1 MATEAK
7 FREDPDLAFLQH
19 CDVQDLKLLSNTLIA
34 DSEGTEQ
41 WTGRLKSTLVKNM
54 SMYSTEDDLYK
65 NSWKAIAA
73 EIQLFGGDTVVNLVR
88 GKGVV
93 YRELLED
100 VAKKTGVDF
109 HKDTSDISLL
119 EEKVLRTLFG
129 RITQLNELDFINKKL
144 KEKGYLGLTS
154 IKESPLKT
162 IKNSLGGGTAS
173 GTAGGLLT
181 GLNMAKNFIKV
192 NPFVAAATLPLTAKD
207 ITAPAYRVTIPAACI
222 VAMMRIKHEENKNNY
237 NEF

>member
-7 FREDPDLAFLQH
+7 FREDPDLAFLQY
-19 CDVQDLKLLSNTLIA
+19 CDTQDLKLLSNTLIS

-41 WTGRLKSTLVKNM
+41 WTGSLKSTLVKNIG
-54 SMYSTEDDLYK
+54 MYSTEDDLYK

-109 HKDTSDISLL
+109 HKDTSDINLL

-173 GTAGGLLT
+173 GTAGGLLA

-222 VAMMRIKHEENKNNY
+222 VAMMRIKHEENKNDY

>member
-1 MATEAK
+1 MSYTLSADTEGK
-7 FREDPDLAFLQH
+7 
-19 CDVQDLKLLSNTLIA
+19 
-34 DSEGTEQ
+34 EQ
-41 WTGRLKSTLVKNM
+41 CTGGGKSTLVKNM
-54 SMYSTEDDLYK
+54 SMESTEDDLYK

-181 GLNMAKNFIKV
+181 GLK
-192 NPFVAAATLPLTAKD
+192 
-207 ITAPAYRVTIPAACI
+207 
-222 VAMMRIKHEENKNNY
+222 
-237 NEF
+237 

>member
-7 FREDPDLAFLQH
+7 FREDPDLAFLQY
-19 CDVQDLKLLSNTLIA
+19 CDTQDLKLLSNALIA
-34 DSEGTEQ
+34 DSTGTEQ
-41 WTGRLKSTLVKNM
+41 WTGGLKNTLVNNIG
-54 SMYSTEDDLYK
+54 MYSTEDDLYK

-73 EIQLFGGDTVVNLVR
+73 EIQLFGGDTVANLIR
-88 GKGVV
+88 GKGVM

-109 HKDTSDISLL
+109 HKNTSDINLL

-129 RITQLNELDFINKKL
+129 RVTQLNELDFINKKL

-154 IKESPLKT
+154 IKENPLGT

-173 GTAGGLLT
+173 GVAGGLLT
-181 GLNMAKNFIKV
+181 GLNMAKNLIKA
-192 NPFVAAATLPLTAKD
+192 NPLVVAATLPLTAKD
-207 ITAPAYRVTIPAACI
+207 ITAPAYRVTIPTTCI
-222 VAMMRIKHEENKNNY
+222 VAMMRIKHEENKHNY

>member
-19 CDVQDLKLLSNTLIA
+19 CDFQDLKLLSNTLIS
-34 DSEGTEQ
+34 DSAGTEQ
-41 WTGRLKSTLVKNM
+41 WTGGLKSTLVKNM
-54 SMYSTEDDLYK
+54 SMYPTEDDLYK

-73 EIQLFGGDTVVNLVR
+73 EIQLFGGDTVVNLIR

-100 VAKKTGVDF
+100 VARKTGVDF
-109 HKDTSDISLL
+109 HKHTSDINIL
-119 EEKVLRTLFG
+119 EEKLLRTLFG
-129 RITQLNELDFINKKL
+129 RITQLNELNLIHKVL

-154 IKESPLKT
+154 IKESPIET

-173 GTAGGLLT
+173 GAAGGLFA

-192 NPFVAAATLPLTAKD
+192 NPLVAAATLPLTAKD
-207 ITAPAYRVTIPAACI
+207 ITAPAYRVTIPATCI
-222 VAMMRIKHEENKNNY
+222 IAMMRIKHEKNKNDY

>member
-7 FREDPDLAFLQH
+7 FREDPDLAFLQY
-19 CDVQDLKLLSNTLIA
+19 CESQDLKLLSTALIT

-41 WTGRLKSTLVKNM
+41 WTGGLKSTLIKNM
-54 SMYSTEDDLYK
+54 GLYSTEDDLYK

-73 EIQLFGGDTVVNLVR
+73 EIQLFGGDTVVNFVR

-93 YRELLED
+93 YREILED
-100 VAKKTGVDF
+100 VANQTGVDF
-109 HKDTSDISLL
+109 HKATSNTNSL
-119 EEKVLRTLFG
+119 EEKLLLTLFG
-129 RITQLNELDFINKKL
+129 RITQLNELNFINKTL
-144 KEKGYLGLTS
+144 KDKGYLGLTS

-162 IKNSLGGGTAS
+162 IKNSVGGGVAS
-173 GTAGGLLT
+173 GAAGGILA
-181 GLNMAKNFIKV
+181 GLNIAKNFIKV
-192 NPFVAAATLPLTAKD
+192 NPIVAVATLPLTAKD

-222 VAMMRIKHEENKNNY
+222 VAMMRIKHEKNKSDY